1 MKKSGLMFVL
11 WLLSLAGGTAQV
23 TLQLSLE
30 QEQFLPGE
38 ILPLA
43 VRIVNRSGQT
53 INLGGDNDWLKFTV
67 ESRDV
72 PVVVRTGEPPVAE
85 DIVLDSAHAAIKEV
99 NIAPYF
105 NLKKPGHYTVSAT
118 AMLKDWNRQISSAPI
133 SFDIVNAASLREIE
147 FGVPLPAGVSNRPPE
162 VRKYVLLQANYLK
175 KLMLYFQLSEPT
187 GKHDKVYT
195 LGQML
200 NMNLQDTQLDRLSN
214 LHVLYQVGAHT
225 SSYVM
230 INPDG
235 ELMKRQTYEFTTRP
249 RLRIEDDG
257 RVVVVAAARVE
268 RPNDLPVSL
277 PEKAEPV
284 RP

>member
-1 MKKSGLMFVL
+1 MFVL